1 MDVTVTQY
9 MLLMHIKQFP
19 DSIQYDHHKLT
30 CIIIGSCKTQH
41 CQNPCSLR
49 YDSTISDGHQTT
61 KQDIAPNQRTW
72 NLCVRLCS
80 KQCIRGWE
88 MTICD
93 QLFLICLQI
102 ESKDTLYNIHKTD
115 LLSAALRQILVM
127 ISVFHLLVILKVA
140 HFGVHIIAASAA
152 KSMAYL

>member
-1 MDVTVTQY
+1 
-9 MLLMHIKQFP
+9 
-19 DSIQYDHHKLT
+19 
-30 CIIIGSCKTQH
+30 
-41 CQNPCSLR
+41 
-49 YDSTISDGHQTT
+49 
-61 KQDIAPNQRTW
+61 
-72 NLCVRLCS
+72 
-80 KQCIRGWE
+80 